1 MMIIQ
6 QKSYNSAALG
16 IYNDNGLQQQTKMSI
31 LILSQVF
38 WVISVLVT
46 WQWPLRRSRSFKVTE
61 FGTNRKLI
69 CDFLL
74 VN

>member
-46 WQWPLRRSRSFKVTE
+46 
-61 FGTNRKLI
+61 
-69 CDFLL
+69 
-74 VN
+74 